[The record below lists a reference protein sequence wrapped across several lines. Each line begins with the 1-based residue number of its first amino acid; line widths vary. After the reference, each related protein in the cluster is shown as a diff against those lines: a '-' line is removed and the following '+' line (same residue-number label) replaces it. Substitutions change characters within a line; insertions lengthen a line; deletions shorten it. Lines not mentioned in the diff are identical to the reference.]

1 MSERLKYVLAGS
13 CVGFAEL
20 LPGISGSTVA
30 IFFGIYEK
38 IIKVLSEIRFKN
50 ITLDLKKLNNIFSLE
65 LMVPFIISMIIS
77 VLIFSN
83 FILFLHNEFTLI
95 FNITLGLIMIIGGYL
110 LAHAEVIKFKLDSL
124 GFYILGFI
132 TSFALTTISNN
143 SIDINFINLILAG
156 FVAFSFFLI
165 PGISGS
171 AILLVF
177 GLYTTIIESVANLNF
192 TVLTPFAIGA
202 SISLLVMPK
211 AISYLFEQFRE
222 FIIVFFSGLIIGTGL
237 ILLF

>member
-65 LMVPFIISMIIS
+65 FMVPFIISMIIS

>member
-83 FILFLHNEFTLI
+83 FILFLHIAVLI
-95 FNITLGLIMIIGGYL
+95 RQLCCT
-110 LAHAEVIKFKLDSL
+110 
-124 GFYILGFI
+124 
-132 TSFALTTISNN
+132 
-143 SIDINFINLILAG
+143 
-156 FVAFSFFLI
+156 
-165 PGISGS
+165 
-171 AILLVF
+171 
-177 GLYTTIIESVANLNF
+177 
-192 TVLTPFAIGA
+192 
-202 SISLLVMPK
+202 
-211 AISYLFEQFRE
+211 
-222 FIIVFFSGLIIGTGL
+222 
-237 ILLF
+237 